1 MTSLRWHVGSGGLVE
16 GDETFVGNDGT
27 VKPKGEKTGRG
38 YAHRHRATSQARR
51 NVSSRGGTS

>member
-16 GDETFVGNDGT
+16 ADETFVGNDGT

-51 NVSSRGGTS
+51 NVSSQGGTS